1 MGTNGG
7 INTVFSFLCVPCQ
20 FPALFR
26 ARCEAGDKWG
36 GYVFCSLGRNDLE
49 RRLSCVISCLLHFC
63 VIRLLRLK
71 VSGQHPRET
80 DTNCLLEAITL
91 LDKIVKPMNVPNK
104 SVIYRWHSLT
114 RLATIYTAKSHG
126 AVPAQFHKG
135 ACQPAHHGTVGVY
148 TCKIISSMP
157 C

>member
-1 MGTNGG
+1 MRTNGG
-7 INTVFSFLCVPCQ
+7 INTLFSILRVPGQ

-36 GYVFCSLGRNDLE
+36 GYVFCSLGSNDQE
-49 RRLSCVISCLLHFC
+49 RRLSCVVSCLLHFC
-63 VIRLLRLK
+63 VIRLLRFK

-80 DTNCLLEAITL
+80 DMNCLLEAITL

-104 SVIYRWHSLT
+104 SFIYRWHSLI
-114 RLATIYTAKSHG
+114 RPATIYMAKSHG
-126 AVPAQFHKG
+126 AVPAQFHKV
-135 ACQPAHHGTVGVY
+135 CQPAHHGTVGVC